1 MCSFKGGSN
10 MQRNTETK
18 ALIKQAFTVLM
29 KEKGF
34 QTLTVSDITR
44 KAGINRGTF
53 YLHYVDKY
61 DLLEKLENDLVED
74 LKEILLKK
82 YDNRYDNPKEIIPCQ
97 AILSALYY
105 VKNDLDFFQVL
116 ISEQG
121 DMAFINR
128 FKELL
133 LTSMKEGILKTGV
146 LNYSRQGLPEEYA
159 NEILL
164 SGVAS
169 IIILWIHKGGVE
181 SPEEIA
187 QMVNKSKD
195 ISPYELLM

>member
-1 MCSFKGGSN
+1 

-18 ALIKQAFTVLM
+18 KLIKEAFAVLM

-61 DLLEKLENDLVED
+61 DLLEKLEEDLLNDLT
-74 LKEILLKK
+74 EILLKK
-82 YDNRYDNPKEIIPCQ
+82 YDNHFDKPKEIIPYQ

-105 VKNDLDFFQVL
+105 VKEDFDFIQVL
-116 ISEQG
+116 VSENG
-121 DMAFINR
+121 DMSFVNR

-133 LTSMKEGILKTGV
+133 KRTLEQGILKDNA
-146 LNYSRQGLPEEYA
+146 LNYSKQGLPEDYA

-164 SGVAS
+164 SGVTS
-169 IIILWIHKGGVE
+169 VILLWIKKDGIE
-181 SPEEIA
+181 TPEEIA
-187 QMVNKSKD
+187 HIINQSKD
-195 ISPYELLM
+195 ISPYELLI

>member
-1 MCSFKGGSN
+1 
-10 MQRNTETK
+10 MQRNTETRS
-18 ALIKQAFTVLM
+18 LIKEAFTVLM

-61 DLLEKLENDLVED
+61 DLLEKLEED
-74 LKEILLKK
+74 LLDDLTEILLKK
-82 YDNRYDNPKEIIPCQ
+82 YDNHFDNPKEIIPYQ

-105 VKNDLDFFQVL
+105 VKDDFDFIQVL
-116 ISEQG
+116 ISKNG
-121 DMAFINR
+121 DMSFINR

-133 LTSMKEGILKTGV
+133 QKSMKEGILKTGI
-146 LNYSRQGLPEEYA
+146 LNFSRKGLPEDYA

-164 SGVAS
+164 SSTAS
-169 IIILWIHKGGVE
+169 VILLWIRKGGIE
-181 SPEEIA
+181 TPEEIA
-187 QMVNKSKD
+187 HIVNQSKD
-195 ISPYELLM
+195 ISPYELLI

>member
-1 MCSFKGGSN
+1 

-18 ALIKQAFTVLM
+18 SLIKDAFTVLM

-61 DLLEKLENDLVED
+61 DLLEKLEED
-74 LKEILLKK
+74 LLDDLTEILLKK
-82 YDNRYDNPKEIIPCQ
+82 YDNHFDNPKEIIPYQ

-105 VKNDLDFFQVL
+105 VKDDFDFIQVL
-116 ISEQG
+116 ISKNG
-121 DMAFINR
+121 DMSFINR

-133 LTSMKEGILKTGV
+133 QKSMKEGILKTGI
-146 LNYSRQGLPEEYA
+146 LNFSRKGLPEDYA

-164 SGVAS
+164 SSTAS
-169 IIILWIHKGGVE
+169 VILLFTMIIPAFPIIQNCCTNSFVCKYFKKNTMWNSSV
-181 SPEEIA
+181 
-187 QMVNKSKD
+187 
-195 ISPYELLM
+195 

>member
-1 MCSFKGGSN
+1 

-18 ALIKQAFTVLM
+18 SLIKDAFTVLM

-61 DLLEKLENDLVED
+61 DLLEKLEEDLLNDLT
-74 LKEILLKK
+74 EILLKK
-82 YDNRYDNPKEIIPCQ
+82 YDNHFDNPKEIIPYQ

-105 VKNDLDFFQVL
+105 VKDDFDFIQVL
-116 ISEQG
+116 ISKNG
-121 DMAFINR
+121 DMSFINR

-133 LTSMKEGILKTGV
+133 QKSMKEGILKTGI
-146 LNYSRQGLPEEYA
+146 LNFSRKGLPEDYA

-164 SGVAS
+164 SSTAS
-169 IIILWIHKGGVE
+169 VILLWIKKGGVE

-187 QMVNKSKD
+187 HIVNQSKD
-195 ISPYELLM
+195 ISPYELLI

>member
-1 MCSFKGGSN
+1 
-10 MQRNTETK
+10 MQRNTKTK
-18 ALIKQAFTVLM
+18 SLIKDAFTVLM

-61 DLLEKLENDLVED
+61 DLLEKLEED
-74 LKEILLKK
+74 LLDDLTEILLKK
-82 YDNRYDNPKEIIPCQ
+82 YDNHFDNPKEIIPYQ

-105 VKNDLDFFQVL
+105 VKDDFDFIQVL
-116 ISEQG
+116 ISKNG
-121 DMAFINR
+121 DMSFINR

-133 LTSMKEGILKTGV
+133 QKSMKEGILKTGI
-146 LNYSRQGLPEEYA
+146 LNFSRKGLPEDYA

-164 SGVAS
+164 SSTAS
-169 IIILWIHKGGVE
+169 VILLWIKKGGVE

-187 QMVNKSKD
+187 HIVNQSKD
-195 ISPYELLM
+195 ISPYELLI

>member
-1 MCSFKGGSN
+1 

-18 ALIKQAFTVLM
+18 GLIKEAFTVLM

-61 DLLEKLENDLVED
+61 DLLEKLEED
-74 LKEILLKK
+74 LLDDLTEILLKK
-82 YDNRYDNPKEIIPCQ
+82 YDNHFDNPKEIIPYQ

-105 VKNDLDFFQVL
+105 VKDDFDFIQVL
-116 ISEQG
+116 ISKNG
-121 DMAFINR
+121 DMSFINR

-133 LTSMKEGILKTGV
+133 QKSMKEGILKTGI
-146 LNYSRQGLPEEYA
+146 LNYSRKGLPEDYA

-164 SGVAS
+164 SSTAS
-169 IIILWIHKGGVE
+169 VILLWIKKGGVE
-181 SPEEIA
+181 TPEEIA
-187 QMVNKSKD
+187 HIVNQSKD
-195 ISPYELLM
+195 ISPYELLI

>member
-1 MCSFKGGSN
+1 

-18 ALIKQAFTVLM
+18 SLIKDAFTVLM

-61 DLLEKLENDLVED
+61 DLLEKLEED
-74 LKEILLKK
+74 LLDDLTEILLKK
-82 YDNRYDNPKEIIPCQ
+82 YDNHFDNPKEIIPYQ

-105 VKNDLDFFQVL
+105 VKDDFDFIQVL
-116 ISEQG
+116 ISKNG
-121 DMAFINR
+121 DMSFINR

-133 LTSMKEGILKTGV
+133 QKSMKEGILETGI
-146 LNYSRQGLPEEYA
+146 LNFSRKGLPEDYA

-164 SGVAS
+164 SSTAS
-169 IIILWIHKGGVE
+169 VILLWIKKGGVE

-187 QMVNKSKD
+187 HIVNQSKD
-195 ISPYELLM
+195 ISPYELLI

>member
-1 MCSFKGGSN
+1 

-18 ALIKQAFTVLM
+18 SLIKDAFTVLM

-44 KAGINRGTF
+44 KASINRGTF

-61 DLLEKLENDLVED
+61 DLLEKLEDDLLNDLT
-74 LKEILLKK
+74 EILLKK
-82 YDNRYDNPKEIIPCQ
+82 YDNHFDNPKEIIPYQ

-105 VKNDLDFFQVL
+105 VKDDFDFIQVL
-116 ISEQG
+116 ISKNG
-121 DMAFINR
+121 DMSFINR

-133 LTSMKEGILKTGV
+133 QKSMKEGILKTGI
-146 LNYSRQGLPEEYA
+146 LNYSQKGLPEDYA

-164 SGVAS
+164 SSTAAV
-169 IIILWIHKGGVE
+169 IMLWIKKGGIE
-181 SPEEIA
+181 TPEEIA
-187 QMVNKSKD
+187 HIVNQSKD
-195 ISPYELLM
+195 ISPYELLI

>member
-1 MCSFKGGSN
+1 

-18 ALIKQAFTVLM
+18 KLIKQAFTLLM

-61 DLLEKLENDLVED
+61 DLLEKLENDLIND
-74 LKEILLKK
+74 LKDILLKK
-82 YDNRYDNPKEIIPCQ
+82 YDNHYDNPREIIPYQ

-105 VKNDLDFFQVL
+105 VKNDFDFIQVL

-128 FKELL
+128 FKDLL
-133 LTSMKEGILKTGV
+133 QRSMKEGILKTGV
-146 LNYSRQGLPEEYA
+146 LNYSRLGLPEDYA

-164 SGVAS
+164 SSVAAV
-169 IIILWIHKGGVE
+169 ILLWIKKGGIE

-187 QMVNKSKD
+187 QIVNKSKD
-195 ISPYELLM
+195 ISPYELLI

>member
-1 MCSFKGGSN
+1 

-18 ALIKQAFTVLM
+18 SLIKEAFTILM

-61 DLLEKLENDLVED
+61 DLLEKLEDDLLNDLT
-74 LKEILLKK
+74 EILLKK
-82 YDNRYDNPKEIIPCQ
+82 YDNHFDNPKEIIPYQ

-105 VKNDLDFFQVL
+105 VKDDFDFIQVL
-116 ISEQG
+116 ISKNG
-121 DMAFINR
+121 DMSFINR

-133 LTSMKEGILKTGV
+133 QKSMKEGILKTGI
-146 LNYSRQGLPEEYA
+146 LNFSRKGLPEDYA

-164 SGVAS
+164 SSTAS
-169 IIILWIHKGGVE
+169 VILLWIKKGGVE

-187 QMVNKSKD
+187 HIVNQSKD
-195 ISPYELLM
+195 ISPYELLI

>member
-1 MCSFKGGSN
+1 

-18 ALIKQAFTVLM
+18 SLIKDAFTVLM

-61 DLLEKLENDLVED
+61 DLLEKLEED
-74 LKEILLKK
+74 LLEDLTEILLKK
-82 YDNRYDNPKEIIPCQ
+82 YDNHFDNPKEIIPYQ

-105 VKNDLDFFQVL
+105 VKDDFDFIQVL
-116 ISEQG
+116 VSENG
-121 DMAFINR
+121 DMSFVNR
-128 FKELL
+128 FKDLL
-133 LTSMKEGILKTGV
+133 QQSMKENILKTGI
-146 LNYSRQGLPEEYA
+146 LNYSQKGLPEDYA

-164 SGVAS
+164 SSTAS
-169 IIILWIHKGGVE
+169 VIMLWIRKGGIE
-181 SPEEIA
+181 TPEEIA
-187 QMVNKSKD
+187 HIVNQSKD
-195 ISPYELLM
+195 ISPYELLI

>member
-1 MCSFKGGSN
+1 
-10 MQRNTETK
+10 MQRNTETRD
-18 ALIKQAFTVLM
+18 LIKESFTVLM

-61 DLLEKLENDLVED
+61 DLLEKLEED
-74 LKEILLKK
+74 LLDDLTEILLKK
-82 YDNRYDNPKEIIPCQ
+82 YDNHFDNPKEIIPYQ

-105 VKNDLDFFQVL
+105 VKDDFDFIQVL
-116 ISEQG
+116 ISKNG
-121 DMAFINR
+121 DMSFINR

-133 LTSMKEGILKTGV
+133 QKSMKEGILKTGI
-146 LNYSRQGLPEEYA
+146 LNFSHKGLPEDYA

-164 SGVAS
+164 SSTAAV
-169 IIILWIHKGGVE
+169 IMLWIRKGGIE
-181 SPEEIA
+181 TPEEIA
-187 QMVNKSKD
+187 HIVNQSKD
-195 ISPYELLM
+195 ISPYELLI

>member
-1 MCSFKGGSN
+1 
-10 MQRNTETK
+10 MQRNTETRG
-18 ALIKQAFTVLM
+18 LIKEAFTVLM

-61 DLLEKLENDLVED
+61 DLLEKLEED
-74 LKEILLKK
+74 LLDDLTEILLKK
-82 YDNRYDNPKEIIPCQ
+82 YDNHFDNPKEIIPYQ

-105 VKNDLDFFQVL
+105 VKDDFDFIQVL
-116 ISEQG
+116 ISKNG
-121 DMAFINR
+121 DMSFINR

-133 LTSMKEGILKTGV
+133 QKSMKEGILKTGI
-146 LNYSRQGLPEEYA
+146 LNFSRKGLPEDYA

-164 SGVAS
+164 SSTAS
-169 IIILWIHKGGVE
+169 VILLWIRKGGIE
-181 SPEEIA
+181 TPEEIA
-187 QMVNKSKD
+187 HIVNQSKD
-195 ISPYELLM
+195 ISPYELLI

>member
-1 MCSFKGGSN
+1 

-18 ALIKQAFTVLM
+18 SLIKDAFTVLM

-61 DLLEKLENDLVED
+61 DLLEKLEEDLLNDLT
-74 LKEILLKK
+74 EILLKK
-82 YDNRYDNPKEIIPCQ
+82 YDNHFDNPKEIIPYQ

-105 VKNDLDFFQVL
+105 VKDDFDFIQVL
-116 ISEQG
+116 ISKNG
-121 DMAFINR
+121 DMSFINR

-133 LTSMKEGILKTGV
+133 QKSMKEGILETGI
-146 LNYSRQGLPEEYA
+146 LNFSRKGLPEDYA

-164 SGVAS
+164 SSTAS
-169 IIILWIHKGGVE
+169 VILLWIKKGGVE

-187 QMVNKSKD
+187 HIVNQSKD
-195 ISPYELLM
+195 ISPYELLI

>member
-1 MCSFKGGSN
+1 
-10 MQRNTETK
+10 MQRNTETRG
-18 ALIKQAFTVLM
+18 LIKEAFTVLM

-61 DLLEKLENDLVED
+61 DLLEKLEED
-74 LKEILLKK
+74 LLDDLTEILLKK
-82 YDNRYDNPKEIIPCQ
+82 YDNHFDNPKEIIPYQ

-105 VKNDLDFFQVL
+105 VKDDFDFIQVL
-116 ISEQG
+116 ISKNG
-121 DMAFINR
+121 DMSFINR

-133 LTSMKEGILKTGV
+133 QKSMKEGILKTGI
-146 LNYSRQGLPEEYA
+146 LNYSQKGLPEDYA

-164 SGVAS
+164 SSTAS
-169 IIILWIHKGGVE
+169 VILLWIRKGGIE
-181 SPEEIA
+181 TPEEIA
-187 QMVNKSKD
+187 HIVNQSKD
-195 ISPYELLM
+195 ISPYELLI

>member
-1 MCSFKGGSN
+1 

-18 ALIKQAFTVLM
+18 SLIKDAFTVLM

-61 DLLEKLENDLVED
+61 DLLEKLEED
-74 LKEILLKK
+74 LLDDLTEILLKK
-82 YDNRYDNPKEIIPCQ
+82 YDNHFDNPKEIIPYQ

-105 VKNDLDFFQVL
+105 VKDDFDFIQVL
-116 ISEQG
+116 ISKNG
-121 DMAFINR
+121 DMSFINR

-133 LTSMKEGILKTGV
+133 QKSMKEGILKTGI
-146 LNYSRQGLPEEYA
+146 LNFSRKGLPEDYA

-164 SGVAS
+164 SSTAS
-169 IIILWIHKGGVE
+169 VILLWIKKGGVE

-187 QMVNKSKD
+187 HIVNQSKD
-195 ISPYELLM
+195 ISP

>member
-1 MCSFKGGSN
+1 

-18 ALIKQAFTVLM
+18 SLIKEAFTVLM

-61 DLLEKLENDLVED
+61 DLLEKLEDDLLNDLN
-74 LKEILLKK
+74 EILLKK
-82 YDNRYDNPKEIIPCQ
+82 YDNHFDKPKEIIPYQ

-105 VKNDLDFFQVL
+105 VKDDFDFIQVL
-116 ISEQG
+116 ISKNG
-121 DMAFINR
+121 DMSFINR

-133 LTSMKEGILKTGV
+133 QKSMKENILKTGI
-146 LNYSRQGLPEEYA
+146 LNYSRKGLPEDYA

-164 SGVAS
+164 SSTAS
-169 IIILWIHKGGVE
+169 VILLWIKKGGIE
-181 SPEEIA
+181 TPEEIA
-187 QMVNKSKD
+187 HIVNQSKD
-195 ISPYELLM
+195 ISPYELLI

>member
-1 MCSFKGGSN
+1 
-10 MQRNTETK
+10 MQRNTETRG
-18 ALIKQAFTVLM
+18 LIKEAFTVLM

-61 DLLEKLENDLVED
+61 DLLEKLEKDLLDD
-74 LKEILLKK
+74 LTEILLKK
-82 YDNRYDNPKEIIPCQ
+82 YDNHFDNPKEIIPYQ

-105 VKNDLDFFQVL
+105 VKDDFDFIQVL
-116 ISEQG
+116 ISKNG
-121 DMAFINR
+121 DMSFINR

-133 LTSMKEGILKTGV
+133 QKSMKEGILKTGI
-146 LNYSRQGLPEEYA
+146 LNYSQKGLPEDYA

-164 SGVAS
+164 SSTAS
-169 IIILWIHKGGVE
+169 VILLWIRKGGIE
-181 SPEEIA
+181 TPEEIA
-187 QMVNKSKD
+187 HIVNQSKD
-195 ISPYELLM
+195 ISPYELLI

>member
-1 MCSFKGGSN
+1 

-18 ALIKQAFTVLM
+18 TLIKQAFTLLM

-61 DLLEKLENDLVED
+61 DLLEKLEDDLIAD
-74 LKEILLKK
+74 LQEILLKK
-82 YDNRYDNPKEIIPCQ
+82 YDNRYDNPKEIIPYP
-97 AILSALYY
+97 AILNALYY
-105 VKNDLDFFQVL
+105 VKNDFEFIQVL

-146 LNYSRQGLPEEYA
+146 LNYSRQGLPEDYA

-164 SGVAS
+164 SAVAS
-169 IIILWIHKGGVE
+169 IITLWIRKGGIE

-187 QMVNKSKD
+187 EMVNKSRD
-195 ISPYELLM
+195 ISPYELLI

>member
-1 MCSFKGGSN
+1 

-18 ALIKQAFTVLM
+18 SLIKDAFTVLM

-61 DLLEKLENDLVED
+61 DLLEKLEED
-74 LKEILLKK
+74 LLDDLTEILLKK
-82 YDNRYDNPKEIIPCQ
+82 YDNHFDNPKEIIPYQ

-105 VKNDLDFFQVL
+105 VKDDFDFIQVL
-116 ISEQG
+116 ISKNG
-121 DMAFINR
+121 DMSFINR

-133 LTSMKEGILKTGV
+133 QKSMKEGILKTGI
-146 LNYSRQGLPEEYA
+146 LNFSRKGLPEDYA

-164 SGVAS
+164 SSTAS
-169 IIILWIHKGGVE
+169 VILLWIKKGGVE

-187 QMVNKSKD
+187 HIVNQSKD
-195 ISPYELLM
+195 ISPYELLI

>member
-1 MCSFKGGSN
+1 

-18 ALIKQAFTVLM
+18 GLIKEAFTVLM

-61 DLLEKLENDLVED
+61 DLLEKLEED
-74 LKEILLKK
+74 LLDDLTEILLKK
-82 YDNRYDNPKEIIPCQ
+82 YDNHFDNPKEIIPYQ

-105 VKNDLDFFQVL
+105 VKDDFDFIQVL
-116 ISEQG
+116 ISKNG
-121 DMAFINR
+121 DMSFINR

-133 LTSMKEGILKTGV
+133 QKSMKEGILKTGI
-146 LNYSRQGLPEEYA
+146 LNYSQKGLPEDYA

-164 SGVAS
+164 SSTAS
-169 IIILWIHKGGVE
+169 VILLWIRKGGIE
-181 SPEEIA
+181 TPEEIA
-187 QMVNKSKD
+187 HIVNQSKD
-195 ISPYELLM
+195 ISPYELLI

>member
-1 MCSFKGGSN
+1 

-18 ALIKQAFTVLM
+18 SLIKDAFTVLM

-61 DLLEKLENDLVED
+61 DLLEKLEED
-74 LKEILLKK
+74 LLDDLTEILLKK
-82 YDNRYDNPKEIIPCQ
+82 YDNHFDNPKEIIPYQ

-105 VKNDLDFFQVL
+105 VKDDFDFIQVL
-116 ISEQG
+116 ISKNG
-121 DMAFINR
+121 DMSFINR

-133 LTSMKEGILKTGV
+133 QKSMKEGILKTGI
-146 LNYSRQGLPEEYA
+146 LNFSRKGLPEDYA

-164 SGVAS
+164 SSTAS
-169 IIILWIHKGGVE
+169 VILLWIKKGGVE
-181 SPEEIA
+181 TPEEIA
-187 QMVNKSKD
+187 HIVNQSKD
-195 ISPYELLM
+195 ISPYELLI

>member
-1 MCSFKGGSN
+1 

-18 ALIKQAFTVLM
+18 GLIKKAFTVLM

-34 QTLTVSDITR
+34 HSITVSDITR

-61 DLLEKLENDLVED
+61 DLLEKLEEKLFNDLT
-74 LKEILLKK
+74 EILLRK
-82 YDNRYDNPKEIIPCQ
+82 YDNHFDKPKEIIPYQ
-97 AILSALYY
+97 AILNALYY
-105 VKNDLDFFQVL
+105 VKNDFEFIQVL
-116 ISEQG
+116 ISENG
-121 DMAFINR
+121 DMSFINR

-133 LTSMKEGILKTGV
+133 QESMVEGILKTGI
-146 LNYSRQGLPEEYA
+146 LNYSKKGLPEDYA

-164 SGVAS
+164 SSTAA
-169 IIILWIHKGGVE
+169 IILLWIRKGGIE

-187 QMVNKSKD
+187 KIVNKSKD
-195 ISPYELLM
+195 ISPYELLI